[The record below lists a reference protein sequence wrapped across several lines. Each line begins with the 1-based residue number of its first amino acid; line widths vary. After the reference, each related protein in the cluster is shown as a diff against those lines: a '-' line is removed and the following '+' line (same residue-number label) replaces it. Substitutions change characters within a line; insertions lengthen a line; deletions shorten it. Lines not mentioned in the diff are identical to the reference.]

1 MTIFVFAFVAS
12 GYEEV
17 RRQPE
22 MKCTYCAEELKEKA
36 TVCRHCGRDLSLV
49 LSLISEKEQLQE
61 QVSSLDKKV
70 LELTASRDV
79 QQTSEWYFL
88 DKLIHAEPNRRQITL
103 AVVLP
108 ALVSFVSA
116 ALYLLFTQQL
126 DEWVSS
132 NSTIATQ
139 NIEDLSKDLAAS
151 LGIGIVLSILILSW
165 FLAPLPFGFWAG
177 LALPGNDPKSY
188 TVLGLLVGF
197 LTMIGVIGAHMLTV
211 GVGVLAAASLRDW
224 LELLAF
230 SFFGPALFFL
240 AGGLFADV
248 LKTRAYQKSID
259 LGLPEQMVA
268 KLSSSEHDPSEKKLG
283 QRKSLIRQLVGP
295 GAIVF
300 LGTLVRFLGDLV
312 KLIESF

>member
-1 MTIFVFAFVAS
+1 MAISVSASVAIDH
-12 GYEEV
+12 EEV
-17 RRQPE
+17 SRQPE
-22 MKCTYCAEELKEKA
+22 MKCPYCAEELKDQA
-36 TVCRHCGRDLSLV
+36 TVCRYCGRDLSLV
-49 LSLISEKEQLQE
+49 LSLTQEKEQLQDK
-61 QVSSLDKKV
+61 VSSLEQKG

-88 DKLIHAEPNRRQITL
+88 DKLTHAEPNRRQVTL

-126 DEWVSS
+126 DEWVTS

-177 LALPGNDPKSY
+177 LALPGNHPKSY
-188 TVLGLLVGF
+188 TLLGLLVGF
-197 LTMIGVIGAHMLTV
+197 LTMIGVVGAHMLTV

-268 KLSSSEHDPSEKKLG
+268 KLSGSDHDPSEKELG
-283 QRKSLIRQLVGP
+283 QRKSFFRQLVGP

>member
-1 MTIFVFAFVAS
+1 
-12 GYEEV
+12 
-17 RRQPE
+17 
-22 MKCTYCAEELKEKA
+22 MKCPYCAEELKDKA
-36 TVCRHCGRDLSLV
+36 IICRYCGQNLSLMKDNE
-49 LSLISEKEQLQE
+49 LLQKE
-61 QVSSLDKKV
+61 VSSLEQKV

-79 QQTSEWYFL
+79 QQTSEWYFV
-88 DKLIHAEPNRRQITL
+88 DKLTQPELNRRRITL

-126 DEWVSS
+126 DEWVTS
-132 NSTIATQ
+132 NGTIATQ
-139 NIEDLSKDLAAS
+139 NIEDLSKDLAAG

-165 FLAPLPFGFWAG
+165 FLAPLPFGLWAG
-177 LALPGNDPKSY
+177 LALPGNHPKSY
-188 TVLGLLVGF
+188 TLLGLLVGF
-197 LTMIGVIGAHMLTV
+197 LTIIGVVGAHMLTV
-211 GVGVLAAASLRDW
+211 GVGVLEAASLRDW
-224 LELLAF
+224 LELWAF
-230 SFFGPALFFL
+230 TCFGPALFFL

-268 KLSSSEHDPSEKKLG
+268 KLSGSEHDPSEKELG
-283 QRKSLIRQLVGP
+283 QRKSLLRQLVGP

-312 KLIESF
+312 KLIQNFLATMHSS

>member
-1 MTIFVFAFVAS
+1 
-12 GYEEV
+12 
-17 RRQPE
+17 
-22 MKCTYCAEELKEKA
+22 MKCPYCAEELKDKA
-36 TVCRHCGRDLSLV
+36 IICRYCGQNLSLMKDNE
-49 LSLISEKEQLQE
+49 LLQKE
-61 QVSSLDKKV
+61 VSSLEKKV
-70 LELTASRDV
+70 LEVTASRNVQQTSESRDA

-88 DKLIHAEPNRRQITL
+88 DKLINTEPNRRQITL
-103 AVVLP
+103 AVALP
-108 ALVSFVSA
+108 SLISFVSA
-116 ALYLLFTQQL
+116 ALYLLIAQYL
-126 DEWVSS
+126 DEWVPSY
-132 NSTIATQ
+132 STVDAY
-139 NIEDLSKDLAAS
+139 NIEDLSTDLAAG
-151 LGIGIVLSILILSW
+151 LGIGIVLSILILGW

-177 LALPGNDPKSY
+177 LALPGNHPKSY
-188 TVLGLLVGF
+188 TLLSLLVGL
-197 LTMIGVIGAHMLTV
+197 LTMIGVIGAHMLTL

-224 LELLAF
+224 LELLSF

-268 KLSSSEHDPSEKKLG
+268 KLSGSEHDPSEKELG

-312 KLIESF
+312 KLIGNF

>member
-17 RRQPE
+17 SRQPE
-22 MKCTYCAEELKEKA
+22 MKCPYCAEELKDKA

-61 QVSSLDKKV
+61 QVSSLEKKV

-88 DKLIHAEPNRRQITL
+88 DKLVHAEPNRKQIKL

-126 DEWVSS
+126 DEWVTS

-151 LGIGIVLSILILSW
+151 LGTGIVLSILILSW

-177 LALPGNDPKSY
+177 LALPGNHPKSY
-188 TVLGLLVGF
+188 TLLGLLVGF
-197 LTMIGVIGAHMLTV
+197 LTIIGVVGAHMLTV
-211 GVGVLAAASLRDW
+211 GVGVLAAASSRDW

-283 QRKSLIRQLVGP
+283 QRKSLFRQLVGP

>member
-1 MTIFVFAFVAS
+1 
-12 GYEEV
+12 
-17 RRQPE
+17 
-22 MKCTYCAEELKEKA
+22 MKCPYCAEELKDKA
-36 TVCRHCGRDLSLV
+36 IICRYCGQNLSLMKDNE
-49 LSLISEKEQLQE
+49 LLQKE
-61 QVSSLDKKV
+61 VSSLEKKV

-126 DEWVSS
+126 DEWVTS

-177 LALPGNDPKSY
+177 LALPGNHPKSY
-188 TVLGLLVGF
+188 TLLGLLVGF
-197 LTMIGVIGAHMLTV
+197 LTMIGVVGAHMLTV

-268 KLSSSEHDPSEKKLG
+268 KLSGSEHDPSEKELG
-283 QRKSLIRQLVGP
+283 QRKSFFRQLVGP

-312 KLIESF
+312 KLIENFLST

>member
-17 RRQPE
+17 SRQPE
-22 MKCTYCAEELKEKA
+22 MKCPYCAEELKDKA
-36 TVCRHCGRDLSLV
+36 IICRYCGQNLSLMKDNE
-49 LSLISEKEQLQE
+49 LLQKE
-61 QVSSLDKKV
+61 VSSLEKKV

-88 DKLIHAEPNRRQITL
+88 DKLVHAEPNRKQIKL

-126 DEWVSS
+126 DEWVTS

-177 LALPGNDPKSY
+177 LALPGNHPKSY
-188 TVLGLLVGF
+188 TLLGLLVGF
-197 LTMIGVIGAHMLTV
+197 LTMIGVVGAHMLTV
-211 GVGVLAAASLRDW
+211 GVGVLAAASSRDW

-283 QRKSLIRQLVGP
+283 QRKSLFRQLVGP

>member
-1 MTIFVFAFVAS
+1 
-12 GYEEV
+12 
-17 RRQPE
+17 
-22 MKCTYCAEELKEKA
+22 MKCPYCAEELKDKA

-126 DEWVSS
+126 DEWVTS
-132 NSTIATQ
+132 NGTIATQ
-139 NIEDLSKDLAAS
+139 NIEDLSQDLAAG

-177 LALPGNDPKSY
+177 LALPGNHPKSY
-188 TVLGLLVGF
+188 TLLGLLVGF
-197 LTMIGVIGAHMLTV
+197 LTIIGVVGAHMLTV
-211 GVGVLAAASLRDW
+211 GVGVLAAASFRDW
-224 LELLAF
+224 LELFAF

-259 LGLPEQMVA
+259 LGLPEHMVA
-268 KLSSSEHDPSEKKLG
+268 KLSGSEHDPSEKELG

-312 KLIESF
+312 KLIQNFLATMHSS

>member
-1 MTIFVFAFVAS
+1 
-12 GYEEV
+12 
-17 RRQPE
+17 
-22 MKCTYCAEELKEKA
+22 MKCPYCAEELKDKA
-36 TVCRHCGRDLSLV
+36 IICRYCGQNLSLMKDNE
-49 LSLISEKEQLQE
+49 LLQKE
-61 QVSSLDKKV
+61 VSSLEKKV

-88 DKLIHAEPNRRQITL
+88 DKLIYAEPNRKQIKL

-126 DEWVSS
+126 DEWVTS

-177 LALPGNDPKSY
+177 LALPGNHPKSY
-188 TVLGLLVGF
+188 TLLGLLVGS
-197 LTMIGVIGAHMLTV
+197 LTMIGVVGAHMLTL
-211 GVGVLAAASLRDW
+211 GVGVLAAASLTDW
-224 LELLAF
+224 VELLTF

-259 LGLPEQMVA
+259 LGLPEQIVA
-268 KLSSSEHDPSEKKLG
+268 KLSGSEHDPSEKELG
-283 QRKSLIRQLVGP
+283 QRNSFFRQLVGP

-312 KLIESF
+312 KLIGNFLSTW

>member
-1 MTIFVFAFVAS
+1 
-12 GYEEV
+12 
-17 RRQPE
+17 
-22 MKCTYCAEELKEKA
+22 MKCPYCAEELKDKA

-49 LSLISEKEQLQE
+49 LSLTSEKEQLQG
-61 QVSSLDKKV
+61 QVSSLEKKV
-70 LELTASRDV
+70 LELTASRDA

-177 LALPGNDPKSY
+177 LALPGNHPKSY
-188 TVLGLLVGF
+188 TLLGLLVGF
-197 LTMIGVIGAHMLTV
+197 LTMIGVVGAHMLTV
-211 GVGVLAAASLRDW
+211 GVGVLAAASSRDW

-230 SFFGPALFFL
+230 SFLGTALFFL

-283 QRKSLIRQLVGP
+283 QSKSLIRQLVGP

>member
-1 MTIFVFAFVAS
+1 
-12 GYEEV
+12 
-17 RRQPE
+17 
-22 MKCTYCAEELKEKA
+22 MKCPYCAEELKDKA
-36 TVCRHCGRDLSLV
+36 IICRYCGQNLSLMKDNE
-49 LSLISEKEQLQE
+49 LLQKE
-61 QVSSLDKKV
+61 VSSLEQKV
-70 LELTASRDV
+70 LELTASRDA
-79 QQTSEWYFL
+79 QQTSEWYVV
-88 DKLIHAEPNRRQITL
+88 DKLIHAGANRRHLTL

-116 ALYLLFTQQL
+116 ALYLFITEHLG
-126 DEWVSS
+126 EWVTPYGTG
-132 NSTIATQ
+132 STY
-139 NIEDLSKDLAAS
+139 NIENLSEDLSAS

-177 LALPGNDPKSY
+177 LALPGNNPKSY
-188 TVLGLLVGF
+188 TLLGLPVGF
-197 LTMIGVIGAHMLTV
+197 LTIIGVVGAHMPTV

-224 LELLAF
+224 LELLGF
-230 SFFGPALFFL
+230 SFLGPALFFL

-268 KLSSSEHDPSEKKLG
+268 KLSGSENDASEKQLG
-283 QRKSLIRQLVGP
+283 QRKSLFVQLVGP

-312 KLIESF
+312 KLIQNYLSIK

>member
-1 MTIFVFAFVAS
+1 MRIFVLAYVAS
-12 GYEEV
+12 DYEG
-17 RRQPE
+17 
-22 MKCTYCAEELKEKA
+22 EELKDKA
-36 TVCRHCGRDLSLV
+36 IICRYCGQNLSLMKDIE
-49 LSLISEKEQLQE
+49 LLQKE
-61 QVSSLDKKV
+61 VSSLEQKV

-79 QQTSEWYFL
+79 QQTSEWYFV
-88 DKLIHAEPNRRQITL
+88 DKLTHAEPNRRQITL

-116 ALYLLFTQQL
+116 ALYLFFTQQL
-126 DEWVSS
+126 DEWVTPYGSG
-132 NSTIATQ
+132 STY
-139 NIEDLSKDLAAS
+139 NIENLSEDLSAG

-177 LALPGNDPKSY
+177 LALPGNHPKSY
-188 TVLGLLVGF
+188 TLLGLLVGF
-197 LTMIGVIGAHMLTV
+197 LTMIGVVGAHMLTV

-268 KLSSSEHDPSEKKLG
+268 KLSGSEHDPSEKELG

-312 KLIESF
+312 KLIENFLSTMHSS

>member
-1 MTIFVFAFVAS
+1 MAIFVLAYVAS

-17 RRQPE
+17 SRQPE
-22 MKCTYCAEELKEKA
+22 MKCPYCAEELKEEAKF
-36 TVCRHCGRDLSLV
+36 CRYCAHDLSWMRDNEL
-49 LSLISEKEQLQE
+49 LQDK
-61 QVSSLDKKV
+61 VSSLEQKV
-70 LELTASRDV
+70 LELTASRDA
-79 QQTSEWYFL
+79 QQTSEWYFV

-116 ALYLLFTQQL
+116 ALYLLFTQHL
-126 DEWVSS
+126 DEWVTSYP
-132 NSTIATQ
+132 TGATY
-139 NIEDLSKDLAAS
+139 NIENLSRDLAAG

-165 FLAPLPFGFWAG
+165 FFAPLPFGVWAG
-177 LALPGNDPKSY
+177 LALPGNHPKTY
-188 TVLGLLVGF
+188 TLLGLLVGF

-211 GVGVLAAASLRDW
+211 GVGVLAAATLRDW
-224 LELLAF
+224 MELSAF

-248 LKTRAYQKSID
+248 LKARAYHKSID

-268 KLSSSEHDPSEKKLG
+268 KLSGSEHDPSEKQLG
-283 QRKSLIRQLVGP
+283 QRKSLFIQLVGP

-300 LGTLVRFLGDLV
+300 LGTLMRFLGDLI
-312 KLIESF
+312 KLIEHL

>member
-1 MTIFVFAFVAS
+1 
-12 GYEEV
+12 
-17 RRQPE
+17 
-22 MKCTYCAEELKEKA
+22 MKCPYCAEELKDKA

-49 LSLISEKEQLQE
+49 LSLTSEKEQLQG
-61 QVSSLDKKV
+61 QVSSLEKKV
-70 LELTASRDV
+70 LELTASRDA

-108 ALVSFVSA
+108 ALVSLVSA

-177 LALPGNDPKSY
+177 LALPGVNHPKSY
-188 TVLGLLVGF
+188 TLLGLLVGF
-197 LTMIGVIGAHMLTV
+197 LTIIGVVGAHMLTV
-211 GVGVLAAASLRDW
+211 GVGVLAAASLTDW

-230 SFFGPALFFL
+230 TIVGSALFFL

-283 QRKSLIRQLVGP
+283 QSKSLIRQLVGP

-300 LGTLVRFLGDLV
+300 LGTLVRFLG
-312 KLIESF
+312 